1 MSGTIESSGD
11 IEIYCHP
18 ARSSN
23 RGTVPFFDRITP
35 GERPSLVFV
44 PSETSIPPYSLKV
57 FSPSGANIL
66 DALVRD
72 PPTGAP
78 QSPPPIEF
86 VVSAAGT
93 YRIEIRSLTGRQR
106 GDARIRVG

>member
-1 MSGTIESSGD
+1 MSGPIESSGE

-18 ARSSN
+18 ARSSG
-23 RGTVPFFDRITP
+23 RGTVPFFDEIRP
-35 GERPSLVFV
+35 GDRLSLVFV
-44 PSETSIPPYSLKV
+44 PSETSVPPYSLKV

-66 DALVRD
+66 DTLVRD

-86 VVSAAGT
+86 VVSAPGV
-93 YRIEIRSLTGRQR
+93 YRIEIRTLTGRQR
-106 GDARIRVG
+106 GDAKIRVG

>member
-1 MSGTIESSGD
+1 MSGPIESSGD

-23 RGTVPFFDRITP
+23 RGTVPFFEKIP
-35 GERPSLVFV
+35 QGERLSLVFV
-44 PSETSIPPYSLKV
+44 PAETADPPYSLKV
-57 FSPSGANIL
+57 FSPSGTNIV
-66 DALVRD
+66 DSLVRD

-86 VVSAAGT
+86 VVSSLGV
-93 YRIEIRSLTGRQR
+93 YRIEIRSRTGRHR
-106 GDARIRVG
+106 GDAKIRVG